1 MWILTPSALS
11 VGLKASNL
19 RDPSSSIK
27 SRVKLVVLPVLAE
40 VKEISVGMSPGFH
53 PSSDASAKNVCD
65 EELKS
70 KLSVLRCSVIIH
82 RGFWEEVF
90 PHLQLYYTIFLMVL
104 A

>member
-1 MWILTPSALS
+1 MT
-11 VGLKASNL
+11 
-19 RDPSSSIK
+19 
-27 SRVKLVVLPVLAE
+27 LPVFTD
-40 VKEISVGMSPGFH
+40 VKAIRAGISPGFH